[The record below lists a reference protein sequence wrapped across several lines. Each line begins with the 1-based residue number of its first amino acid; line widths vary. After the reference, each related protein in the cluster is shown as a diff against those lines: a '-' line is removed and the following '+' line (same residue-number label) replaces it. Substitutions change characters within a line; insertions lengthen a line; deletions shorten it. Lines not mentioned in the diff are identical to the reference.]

1 MTRLSPRP
9 LSKHTEDKGLPLV
22 PRLDPV
28 TSLPIVM
35 LAPHSRCNCRC
46 LMCDIWRVTTKEEIS
61 VDDLTRWLPE
71 WRALGVERVVLT
83 GGEAL
88 MHSDIWG
95 LCAALR
101 SAGIGITV
109 LSTGL
114 LLKARAAELV
124 GYADDVVVSL
134 DGPREV
140 HDLIRNIPRAF
151 DKLAEGV
158 RAVKEEDA
166 AVRVSARC
174 TVQRANFLH
183 LRDTVR
189 AARDIGLDGVSFLA
203 ADVSTDAFNRPGG
216 WTPERAAEVALS
228 AEELPLLEKE
238 LVALGRECSQD
249 FARGFIAER
258 PDKLHRRLHDYFSA
272 LTGQGDFPAV
282 TCNAPWVSTVIE
294 TDGTI
299 KPCFFQPPLGNIHEA
314 GSLEAVLNA
323 PEAIAWRR
331 GLDVRRDE
339 ICRRCVCS
347 LALRQEAPADRA

>member
-9 LSKHTEDKGLPLV
+9 ISKHTEDRSLPLV
-22 PRLDPV
+22 PRLDPI

-61 VDDLTRWLPE
+61 VDDMTRWMSE

-88 MHSDIWG
+88 MHSDIWA

-114 LLKARAAELV
+114 LLKARAEELV
-124 GYADDVVVSL
+124 RYSDDVVVSL

-140 HDLIRNIPRAF
+140 HDRIRNIPRAF
-151 DKLAEGV
+151 DKLAAGV
-158 RAVKEEDA
+158 HAVKEADA

-216 WTPERAAEVALS
+216 WTPERAAEVALA

-238 LVALGRECSQD
+238 LVALEREYSQD
-249 FARGFIAER
+249 FARGFIAES
-258 PDKLHRRLHDYFSA
+258 PEKLHGRLYDYFSA

-294 TDGTI
+294 TDGTVR
-299 KPCFFQPPLGNIHEA
+299 PCFFHPPLGNIHEA

-331 GLDVRRDE
+331 GLDVRRNE

-347 LALRQEAPADRA
+347 LALRQASPADRA